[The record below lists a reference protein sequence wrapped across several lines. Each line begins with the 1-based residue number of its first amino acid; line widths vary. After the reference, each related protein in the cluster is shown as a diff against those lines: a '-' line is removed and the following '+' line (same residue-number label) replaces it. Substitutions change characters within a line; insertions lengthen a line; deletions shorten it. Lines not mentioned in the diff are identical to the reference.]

1 MSRRALNVTSNY
13 LSGDVP
19 TGLRNQ
25 FGSASFD
32 YNCLDN
38 CTYLRQAVCA
48 NVSQPEHQALVDLY
62 NSTSGPGWRTQTGW
76 MSGTDPCYANAT
88 STWWGVGCAAV
99 RGQCGWAIR
108 YDPRPGCAYTH
119 PIIVY
124 AEQLSRQTVIQAR
137 QDALATPRSRSR
149 VDDLT
154 TRRRRHC
161 RSLCAHT
168 HAHTRTHTHTHC
180 IQAKPLTH

>member
-99 RGQCGWAIR
+99 RGQCGRAIR
-108 YDPRPGCAYTH
+108 YDSASDRMYECVVFVGESVRGCT
-119 PIIVY
+119 
-124 AEQLSRQTVIQAR
+124 LRQS
-137 QDALATPRSRSR
+137 ATRSPAKLPTRS
-149 VDDLT
+149 T
-154 TRRRRHC
+154 
-161 RSLCAHT
+161 
-168 HAHTRTHTHTHC
+168 
-180 IQAKPLTH
+180 